1 MQKKQKIKLTRVISS
16 GVLFVLGVVLP
27 APALVSFII
36 LMVSYLIA
44 GYDTLWTA
52 IINICHGQVFDE
64 NFLMALATIGAIGL
78 QDYQEAVFVMLFYL
92 VGTIF
97 EEYAVNK
104 SRGSISELMDIRPDY
119 ANLLRDGKEEQV
131 DPYEVSI
138 GDMILI
144 KPGERVPLDGTVI
157 EGHSTLDTSALTGES
172 LPQDVEAG
180 QAISSGCV
188 NLSGLLKLEVSSE
201 FDDSTVA
208 KILDMVENAGSKKA
222 KVEKFIT
229 KFARYYTPIVVI
241 AAVLLAVL
249 PPLLVPGQT
258 FSQWIS
264 RALTFLVISCPCA
277 LVISVPLAFF
287 GGIGGAS
294 KSGIL
299 VKGSNYLEA
308 LADVDTV
315 IFDKTGTLTTGT
327 FKVSQVHGEDFD
339 NDELLELAA
348 YAESYSDH
356 PISLSIKEAFG
367 HSIDK
372 SRVSD
377 AEEIAGKG
385 VKALVDGMT
394 VYAGNHRLMQDLGI
408 KELPV
413 NEAATLIH
421 LAAEQWFSMQENP
434 VEKSDRK
441 KSQEK
446 IQSPKSPG
454 AATAKATYLGYVAI
468 TDTIKEDSA
477 SAIKGLKQ
485 EGVSTAVMLTGD
497 RNAVAEKVAA
507 EIGLDEF
514 HGELLPGDKVNLAET
529 IIGAKTSKGNVVF
542 VGDGINDAPVLARA
556 DIGVAMG
563 GLGSQAAI
571 EAADIVI
578 MDDQPSKLSI
588 VMKIAR
594 RTLSI
599 AKQNVIFAL
608 GIKAI
613 VLVLGALGMAT
624 MWAAVFADVG
634 VAVICILNSMRALST
649 KKINANALAE
659 DEKRVQTA

>member
-1 MQKKQKIKLTRVISS
+1 MQKKQKIKLIRMVLS
-16 GVLFVLGVVLP
+16 GFLFILGATLPLP
-27 APALVSFII
+27 ALGSLI
-36 LMVSYLIA
+36 LLMASYLIA

-52 IINICHGQVFDE
+52 IVNICHGQVFDE

-78 QDYQEAVFVMLFYL
+78 RDYKEAVFVMLFYL

-104 SRGSISELMDIRPDY
+104 SRGSISELMDLRPDY
-119 ANLLRDGKEEQV
+119 ANLLRDGKEQQV
-131 DPYEVSI
+131 DPYEVAI
-138 GDMILI
+138 GDIILI

-157 EGHSTLDTSALTGES
+157 EGCSTLDTSALTGES
-172 LPQDVEAG
+172 LPQDVETG
-180 QAISSGCV
+180 QAIFSGCV
-188 NLSGLLKLEVSSE
+188 NLSGVLKLEVSSE

-229 KFARYYTPIVVI
+229 KFARYYTPVVVI
-241 AAVLLAVL
+241 VAVLLAVL
-249 PPLLVPGQT
+249 PPLLVSGQN
-258 FSQWIS
+258 FSEWIS

-287 GGIGGAS
+287 GGVGGAS

-308 LADVDTV
+308 LANVDTV

-327 FKVSQVHGEDFD
+327 FKVSQVQAETRSSK
-339 NDELLELAA
+339 ELLELAA
-348 YAESYSDH
+348 YVESYSDH

-367 HSIDK
+367 NPLDK

-377 AEEIAGKG
+377 TEEIAGKG
-385 VKALVDGMT
+385 IKAVIDGQT
-394 VYAGNHRLMQDLGI
+394 VYAGNSRLMQDLGL
-408 KELPV
+408 ESLPA
-413 NEAATLIH
+413 NEAATLVH
-421 LAAEQWFSMQENP
+421 LAVKQQPS
-434 VEKSDRK
+434 
-441 KSQEK
+441 
-446 IQSPKSPG
+446 G
-454 AATAKATYLGYVAI
+454 AVNTEYLGYVAI
-468 TDTIKEDSA
+468 TDTVKADA
-477 SAIKGLKQ
+477 AGAIKGLKQ
-485 EGVSTAVMLTGD
+485 EGVSTTVMLTGD
-497 RNAVAEKVAA
+497 RKAVAEKVAQ

-514 HGELLPGDKVNLAET
+514 HGELLPGDKVALAEQ
-529 IIGAKTSKGNVVF
+529 IIGAKTSKGNVIF

-578 MDDQPSKLSI
+578 MDDQPSKLSMI
-588 VMKIAR
+588 MKIAR

-599 AKQNVIFAL
+599 SKQNVIFAL

-613 VLVLGALGMAT
+613 VLTLGALGMAS

-649 KKINANALAE
+649 KKTAVSVFAPE
-659 DEKRVQTA
+659 EKQIRVA

>member
-1 MQKKQKIKLTRVISS
+1 MQKKQKIKLSRVILS
-16 GVLFVLGVVLP
+16 GILFILGSALPLP
-27 APALVSFII
+27 ALGSLII
-36 LMVSYLIA
+36 LMASYLIA

-52 IINICHGQVFDE
+52 IRNICHGQVFDE
-64 NFLMALATIGAIGL
+64 NFLMALATVGAIGL
-78 QDYQEAVFVMLFYL
+78 RDYKEAVFVMLFYL

-104 SRGSISELMDIRPDY
+104 SRGSISGLMDIRPDY
-119 ANLLRDGKEEQV
+119 ANLLREGREEQV
-131 DPYEVSI
+131 DPYEVAI
-138 GDMILI
+138 GDTILI

-172 LPQDVEAG
+172 LPQDVETG
-180 QAISSGCV
+180 QIISSGCV
-188 NLSGLLKLEVSSE
+188 NLSGVLKLEVSSE

-249 PPLLVPGQT
+249 PPLLISGQT
-258 FSQWIS
+258 FSEWIS

-287 GGIGGAS
+287 GGVGGAS
-294 KSGIL
+294 RSGIL

-327 FKVSQVHGEDFD
+327 FKVSQVHGEACDPE
-339 NDELLELAA
+339 ELLELAA

-356 PISLSIKEAFG
+356 PISVSIKESFG
-367 HSIDK
+367 RSLDK

-385 VKALVDGMT
+385 IKAIIDGRT
-394 VYAGNHRLMQDLGI
+394 VYAGNDRLMRDLGI
-408 KELPV
+408 DGLLSD
-413 NEAATLIH
+413 EAATLVH
-421 LAAEQWFSMQENP
+421 LAVKDVNP
-434 VEKSDRK
+434 E
-441 KSQEK
+441 
-446 IQSPKSPG
+446 
-454 AATAKATYLGYVAI
+454 YLGYVAI
-468 TDTIKEDSA
+468 TDTVKEDA
-477 SAIKGLKQ
+477 AAAVQGLKQ
-485 EGVSTAVMLTGD
+485 EGASTAVMLTGD
-497 RNAVAEKVAA
+497 RKAVAEKVAA

-514 HGELLPGDKVNLAET
+514 HSELLPGDKVALAEQ
-529 IIGAKTSKGNVVF
+529 IISAKASKGNVVF

-578 MDDQPSKLSI
+578 MDDQPSKLSL

-599 AKQNVIFAL
+599 SKQNVIFAL

-613 VLVLGALGMAT
+613 VLILGALGMAS

-649 KKINANALAE
+649 KKVTASAHALK
-659 DEKRVQTA
+659 EKEVLAA

>member
-1 MQKKQKIKLTRVISS
+1 MQKKQKIKLTRVVLS
-16 GVLFVLGVVLP
+16 GFLFILGAVLP
-27 APALVSFII
+27 LPALGSLI
-36 LMVSYLIA
+36 LLMASYLIA

-52 IINICHGQVFDE
+52 IVNICHGQVFDE

-78 QDYQEAVFVMLFYL
+78 RDYKEAVFVMLFYL

-104 SRGSISELMDIRPDY
+104 SRGSISELMDLRPDY
-119 ANLLRDGKEEQV
+119 ANLLRDGKEQQV
-131 DPYEVSI
+131 DPYEVAI

-157 EGHSTLDTSALTGES
+157 EGSSTLDTSALTGES
-172 LPQDVEAG
+172 LPQDVETG
-180 QAISSGCV
+180 QAIFSGCV
-188 NLSGLLKLEVSSE
+188 NLSGVLKLEVSSE

-229 KFARYYTPIVVI
+229 KFARYYTPVVVI

-249 PPLLVPGQT
+249 PPLLVSGQS
-258 FSQWIS
+258 FSEWIS

-287 GGIGGAS
+287 GGVGGAS

-308 LADVDTV
+308 LANVDTV

-327 FKVSQVHGEDFD
+327 FKVSQVQAETRSPE
-339 NDELLELAA
+339 ELLELAA

-367 HSIDK
+367 NPLGK
-372 SRVSD
+372 NRVSD

-385 VKALVDGMT
+385 IKAVIDGQT
-394 VYAGNHRLMQDLGI
+394 VYAGNSRLMQDLGL
-408 KELPV
+408 ESLPA
-413 NEAATLIH
+413 NEAATLVH
-421 LAAEQWFSMQENP
+421 LAVKQQPSGAVSAE
-434 VEKSDRK
+434 
-441 KSQEK
+441 
-446 IQSPKSPG
+446 
-454 AATAKATYLGYVAI
+454 YLGYVAI
-468 TDTIKEDSA
+468 TDTVKADAAE
-477 SAIKGLKQ
+477 AIKGLKQ
-485 EGVSTAVMLTGD
+485 EGVSTTVMLTGD
-497 RNAVAEKVAA
+497 RKAVAEKVAR

-514 HGELLPGDKVNLAET
+514 HGELLPGDKVALAEQ
-529 IIGAKTSKGNVVF
+529 IIGAKTSKGNVIF

-578 MDDQPSKLSI
+578 MDDQPSKLSMI
-588 VMKIAR
+588 MKIAR

-599 AKQNVIFAL
+599 SKQNVIFAL
-608 GIKAI
+608 GIKAF
-613 VLVLGALGMAT
+613 VLALGALGMAS

-649 KKINANALAE
+649 KK
-659 DEKRVQTA
+659 TAASAFAPDGKQVRAA